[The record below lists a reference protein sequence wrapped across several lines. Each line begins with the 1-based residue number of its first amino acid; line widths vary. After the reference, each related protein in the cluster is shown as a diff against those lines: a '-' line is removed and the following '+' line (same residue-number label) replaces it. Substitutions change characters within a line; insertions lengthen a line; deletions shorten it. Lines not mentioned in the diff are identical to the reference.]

1 LTSIAIVLG
10 LLLAL
15 PLALR
20 AATASPGVSPTTVVS
35 PAASAAP
42 SQGAKTQKSEPTAV
56 TDPAS
61 VISYLSDVISWYR
74 HQTVE
79 SQLVAKPEEGL
90 FYANDHRMAND
101 VLKLAFESAR
111 AQADLNA
118 KQSGKTAETATGAA
132 GAVVSDV
139 NRREA
144 AANSEVQTAQT
155 RLNNLQAQLAKAPTR
170 LRATISSQVS
180 GARTELELAQARVDG
195 IEAMRQFAAST
206 KGGPGLGGL
215 SAQIDELEKSVPDS
229 ERNAKPAAPVVQ
241 ASPTVEAT
249 GVFGM
254 ASAFFTQRAK
264 SRVLADTIAL
274 STRLEA
280 RIQSVRAPLVKLL
293 VAVDQRGVELAQNP
307 RDASLEE
314 IQQRRQEYGDLLVL
328 HKLAAAA
335 ALPLSKQSVVLSL
348 YRDNLARWRES
359 VDREALGELRA
370 LTIRIVALAAV
381 FGLIAGGAFLWRL
394 LAIRYVADPHRRNQI
409 LRARQVALW
418 VTVGLVFLVSFASD
432 LSAFATMMGFAAAG
446 IALALQ
452 NVILSVAGYF
462 FLIGRYGLKAGDRV
476 QVGNTIGDVVSI
488 GLVKLAL
495 MELGHEGQPTGRVVV
510 YSNAIVFQPNGNF
523 FKQAPGMSFI
533 WNETSLTL
541 APDCDYRL
549 AEKRL
554 IDAVDEVFSRY
565 RERVQRDYANLQVEV
580 HVLLD
585 TPRPQSRLQ
594 LTSSGLEMQIRYP
607 AEVRNAPQIAD
618 EVSRRMLDAIR
629 SEPGL
634 KLVVPGVANI
644 QQMPEPPP
652 AIDGTARAGQETEHE
667 ENGAGEPIP
676 VRSAKS

>member
-1 LTSIAIVLG
+1 
-10 LLLAL
+10 
-15 PLALR
+15 
-20 AATASPGVSPTTVVS
+20 
-35 PAASAAP
+35 
-42 SQGAKTQKSEPTAV
+42 
-56 TDPAS
+56 
-61 VISYLSDVISWYR
+61 
-74 HQTVE
+74 
-79 SQLVAKPEEGL
+79 
-90 FYANDHRMAND
+90 MAND

-206 KGGPGLGGL
+206 EGGPGLGGL

-348 YRDNLARWRES
+348 YRDNLA
-359 VDREALGELRA
+359 
-370 LTIRIVALAAV
+370 
-381 FGLIAGGAFLWRL
+381 
-394 LAIRYVADPHRRNQI
+394 
-409 LRARQVALW
+409 
-418 VTVGLVFLVSFASD
+418 
-432 LSAFATMMGFAAAG
+432 
-446 IALALQ
+446 
-452 NVILSVAGYF
+452 
-462 FLIGRYGLKAGDRV
+462 
-476 QVGNTIGDVVSI
+476 
-488 GLVKLAL
+488 
-495 MELGHEGQPTGRVVV
+495 
-510 YSNAIVFQPNGNF
+510 
-523 FKQAPGMSFI
+523 
-533 WNETSLTL
+533 
-541 APDCDYRL
+541 
-549 AEKRL
+549 
-554 IDAVDEVFSRY
+554 
-565 RERVQRDYANLQVEV
+565 
-580 HVLLD
+580 
-585 TPRPQSRLQ
+585 
-594 LTSSGLEMQIRYP
+594 
-607 AEVRNAPQIAD
+607 
-618 EVSRRMLDAIR
+618 
-629 SEPGL
+629 
-634 KLVVPGVANI
+634 
-644 QQMPEPPP
+644 
-652 AIDGTARAGQETEHE
+652 
-667 ENGAGEPIP
+667 
-676 VRSAKS
+676 